1 MAVGEARS
9 SKSTRSEGVR
19 FEVAR
24 SVLVPAHE
32 HFAVLE
38 LEGTFHASARRSV
51 GRPRLVV
58 TAGGESVEVKAL
70 DAQPA
75 HAGPKPK
82 TWSAAFPIPR
92 ATADADDAAYA
103 LAIGR
108 SLTLDLPAPVQGTMP
123 TQPQDEVEGQTWGSM
138 VVDLSEAKRE
148 LAEAQ
153 NDLARAQ
160 EEIEHLRTEAEA
172 ARAERDAATAEPP
185 RARVTWLEE
194 VEAEA
199 AASTNGDGPH
209 HDDQDDPGDDLHAD
223 DEHGDA
229 ALPVLAGR
237 RVNAPPTT
245 EHEAVY
251 EATLKRIQSDRR
263 ARMRRRRIW
272 GRILALLVFLVAAAA
287 IYIVVTGA
295 VGVDI
300 LEIF

>member
-9 SKSTRSEGVR
+9 SKSGREAVR

-24 SVLVPAHE
+24 SVLVPAHQ
-32 HFAVLE
+32 HVAVLE

-58 TAGGESVEVKAL
+58 TAGGESTEVKAL

-82 TWSAAFPIPR
+82 VWSAAFPIPR
-92 ATADADDAAYA
+92 AVADADDAAYA

-108 SLTLDLPAPVQGTMP
+108 SLTLELPAPVHGALP
-123 TQPQDEVEGQTWGSM
+123 AKPQDEVEGQTWGSM
-138 VVDLSEAKRE
+138 VVDLSEARRE

-160 EEIEHLRTEAEA
+160 EEIARLRTEAET
-172 ARAERDAATAEPP
+172 ARAERDAATAEPARP
-185 RARVTWLEE
+185 RVTWLEE

-209 HDDQDDPGDDLHAD
+209 DDEDDPGDVPHD
-223 DEHGDA
+223 DEDTGEPP
-229 ALPVLAGR
+229 LPVLTGR
-237 RVNAPPTT
+237 RVSAPPTT

-251 EATLKRIQSDRR
+251 EATLKRIQADRR

-272 GRILALLVFLVAAAA
+272 GRILALVLFCVAAAA

>member
-9 SKSTRSEGVR
+9 SKSGRAEAVR

-24 SVLVPAHE
+24 SVLIPAHE
-32 HFAVLE
+32 HVAVLE

-58 TAGGESVEVKAL
+58 STGGESVEVKAL
-70 DAQPA
+70 DAQAA

-82 TWSAAFPIPR
+82 AWSAAFPIPR
-92 ATADADDAAYA
+92 AVADADDAAYA

-108 SLTLDLPAPVQGTMP
+108 SLTLDLPAPVHGALP
-123 TQPQDEVEGQTWGSM
+123 VEPQDEVEGQTWGSM
-138 VVDLSEAKRE
+138 VVDLSEARRE

-160 EEIEHLRTEAEA
+160 EEIDRLRAEAET
-172 ARAERDAATAEPP
+172 ARAERDAATAEPARP
-185 RARVTWLEE
+185 RVTWLEE

-209 HDDQDDPGDDLHAD
+209 DDDADDDLHD
-223 DEHGDA
+223 DEEIEDA
-229 ALPVLAGR
+229 PLPVLAGR
-237 RVNAPPTT
+237 RLNAPPTT

-251 EATLKRIQSDRR
+251 EATLKRIQADRR

-272 GRILALLVFLVAAAA
+272 GRILALVLFLVAAAA
-287 IYIVVTGA
+287 IYIVVTGE
-295 VGVDI
+295 VGVDL

>member
-9 SKSTRSEGVR
+9 SRSTRAEDVR
-19 FEVAR
+19 FEVVR

-32 HFAVLE
+32 QVAVLE

-82 TWSAAFPIPR
+82 PWSAAFPIPR
-92 ATADADDAAYA
+92 AVTDADGATYA

-108 SLTLDLPAPVQGTMP
+108 SLTLDLPAPVHGTLP
-123 TQPQDEVEGQTWGSM
+123 AQPQDEVEGQTWGSM
-138 VVDLSEAKRE
+138 VVDLSETRRE
-148 LAEAQ
+148 LAGAQ
-153 NDLARAQ
+153 TDLARAH
-160 EEIEHLRTEAEA
+160 EEIERLRTEAET
-172 ARAERDAATAEPP
+172 ARAELDAATAEPP
-185 RARVTWLEE
+185 RPRVTWLDE

-209 HDDQDDPGDDLHAD
+209 HEEDDPADALHDD
-223 DEHGDA
+223 DEA
-229 ALPVLAGR
+229 TASPLPVLAGR

-251 EATLKRIQSDRR
+251 EATLKRIQADRR
-263 ARMRRRRIW
+263 VRMRRRRIW
-272 GRILALLVFLVAAAA
+272 GRILALLVFLLAAAA

-295 VGVDI
+295 VGVDL